1 MATKATGT
9 RISRRAR
16 ITKIRVKNAECLA
29 NYKKLKDSL
38 ALDNDL
44 SDEDGVSSVQTS
56 LKYLLEAKV
65 ISEVYSEFVSNLDT
79 FGFDA
84 ACDQLN
90 QNVGYFSI
98 AVSAPN
104 MDVLQNSIHQLTL
117 RTWAEIA
124 HLAHN
129 S

>member
-1 MATKATGT
+1 MATNAGT

-16 ITKIRVKNAECLA
+16 IAKIRVKNAECLA